1 MNCVCGVLLCL
12 VGFFWVGSVSFVV
25 VAGAWQMRVF
35 LSFYLLYDSI
45 YNLFVYFLSVS
56 KWVCS
61 GDAECLVYIQ
71 SGLSLQLRCDV
82 TRKLEKI
89 EIIER
94 QKERKKIICC
104 LSLYLCNGSFP
115 CR

>member
-45 YNLFVYFLSVS
+45 YNLFVYFLSV
-56 KWVCS
+56 
-61 GDAECLVYIQ
+61 
-71 SGLSLQLRCDV
+71 
-82 TRKLEKI
+82 
-89 EIIER
+89 
-94 QKERKKIICC
+94 
-104 LSLYLCNGSFP
+104 
-115 CR
+115 